1 MKPWT
6 FAAAAAAL
14 MLAACSQP
22 ATKGPAAPP
31 QAVTVDAPAG
41 QYTLDK
47 NHSTV
52 TVRAM
57 HFGLAHYT
65 LRFDR
70 VDGAL
75 TFDPANPTQS
85 SVTASV
91 PIASLSTTY
100 SGDRDFNAELQNSEW
115 LNAAGF
121 PVATFRSTNVEL
133 TGANTGRM
141 TGDLTIR
148 GQTHP
153 ATFDVTFNR
162 AYRQHPMGAPFA
174 ELGFSAHGVIKRSD
188 YGLRV
193 LQPPAGGDAGVS
205 DDVEIIIEAEF
216 QQPLAP
222 QNANGTP
229 APAPHPDTN

>member
-1 MKPWT
+1 MKWT
-6 FAAAAAAL
+6 FAAAAAL
-14 MLAACSQP
+14 TLAACNQP
-22 ATKGPAAPP
+22 ATTAPAGPP

-41 QYTLDK
+41 EYTLDK
-47 NHSTV
+47 YHSTV
-52 TVRAM
+52 IVRAL

-65 LRFDR
+65 LRFNTIE
-70 VDGAL
+70 GAL
-75 TFDPANPTQS
+75 TFDSAHPANS

-115 LNAAGF
+115 LDGANF
-121 PVATFRSTNVEL
+121 PVATFRSTSVEL

-153 ATFDVTFNR
+153 ATFDITFNK
-162 AYRQHPMGAPFA
+162 AYRQHPLGAPFA

-193 LQPPAGGDAGVS
+193 LQPPAGTDTGVS

-216 QQPLAP
+216 QQPVRQATDG
-222 QNANGTP
+222 QTP
-229 APAPHPDTN
+229 PPATHSDTN